1 MSSLKNE
8 NNKGY
13 EEQRNVEAWRR
24 LNKDL
29 FKEEK
34 KKMVGYG
41 KKGDPDEQRSKEREK
56 RRAKAA
62 QCGDGTAELAILT
75 GMRLHR
81 LPSHLGSR
89 YDILLRYGISP

>member
-1 MSSLKNE
+1 
-8 NNKGY
+8 
-13 EEQRNVEAWRR
+13 
-24 LNKDL
+24 
-29 FKEEK
+29 
-34 KKMVGYG
+34 MVGYG